1 MSEYQ
6 PGKTRIS
13 PYAAA
18 CAFIPVVL
26 AFLVYYGSLANGFVY
41 DDNEQILRNPWI
53 TSIGYLDDILL
64 SDSFGFFKQTFQ
76 KVSYRPMMF
85 VVYMAEYAMF
95 GVAPWGWHLINV
107 LLHGINGAMVFL
119 VISRLLLMREDGAGA
134 PSPLRY
140 LAPLVGAAV
149 FVTLP
154 VNAEVVSWVGC
165 VPELSY
171 TLFLLVAV
179 YLYTLAWQGQKSA
192 LPHVLSSVFFFLALL
207 SKETAIIF
215 PVLVFFYDLARD
227 RYEGLFASTR
237 IVRYLPMAA
246 AVAVYIIVRSYII
259 GGVARSGG
267 IDTGVSDYLY
277 FINAF
282 PLFINY
288 LTALV
293 LPVNDYPLQV
303 FEPFLSASEPMVIIS
318 AVLVLAFAAF
328 ALIFR
333 RRFSALHLF
342 SFACVILPLLPALYV
357 PTFSRTPF
365 ADRYLYFSTFGL
377 SLIVAT
383 GARSVLMHR
392 GRLYPVVL
400 VSLLVVLTVVNSVWA
415 AGRSRIWKDDTTL
428 WTSAVKGSE
437 KNHVAVHSLGYLAM
451 KAGRVDEAIS
461 LLERSK
467 RLNNESGF
475 PDRPLLIM
483 TQSILGAGY
492 QKKGLLDKAVSEYND
507 VLRYAPEDYFVN
519 YNLGT
524 IYQQQG
530 FLADAVD
537 LYMTALLLTDDP
549 VLRKEIYANLGGA
562 YEGLGKRAE
571 ALDAYSEALRL
582 APDDPVLRQ
591 AAEGMQGLR

>member
-1 MSEYQ
+1 MSGYQ
-6 PGKTRIS
+6 PGKTRIN
-13 PYAAA
+13 PYSVA

-41 DDNEQILRNPWI
+41 DDNEQVLRNPWI
-53 TSIGYLDDILL
+53 TSIGYLDDIFL
-64 SDSFGFFKQTFQ
+64 SDSFGFFKETFQ
-76 KVSYRPMMF
+76 KVSYRPIMF

-95 GVAPWGWHLINV
+95 GISPWGWHLTNV
-107 LLHGINGAMVFL
+107 LLHGINGMMVFL
-119 VISRLLLMREDGAGA
+119 VISRLLAMREDGAGLS
-134 PSPLRY
+134 SPAVY

-171 TLFLLVAV
+171 TLFLLVAF
-179 YLYTLAWQGQKSA
+179 YLYTLAWQGQRST
-192 LPHVLSSVFFFLALL
+192 LPHVLSAVFFFLALL

-215 PVLVFFYDLARD
+215 PVMVFLYDLARD

-246 AVAVYIIVRSYII
+246 AVAVYLIVRSYII

-318 AVLVLAFAAF
+318 VVLVLAFAVF

-342 SFACVILPLLPALYV
+342 AVVCIILPLLPALYV

-365 ADRYLYFSTFGL
+365 ADRYLYFSTFGF
-377 SLIVAT
+377 SLLVAM
-383 GARSVLMHR
+383 GARSAMMHR
-392 GRLYPVVL
+392 GRLYAAVL
-400 VSLLVVLTVVNSVWA
+400 VFLLIVLTVVNSVWA
-415 AGRSRIWKDDTTL
+415 AGRSRIWKDDATL
-428 WTSAVKGSE
+428 WTFAAKGSE
-437 KNHVAVHSLGYLAM
+437 KNHVAIHSLGYLAM

-461 LLERSK
+461 FLERSK
-467 RLNNESGF
+467 RLNNESSF
-475 PDRPLLIM
+475 PDRTLLIM

-507 VLRYAPEDYFVN
+507 VLRFAPEDSFVN

-549 VLRKEIYANLGGA
+549 VHRKEIYANLGGA
-562 YEGLGKRAE
+562 YADLGKRAE